1 MDFEVLIKKSIFFN
15 FWGKKKRFSF
25 HRTAYF
31 LQIFQKK
38 LYSTQFRA
46 VSMVELTFSIKVLSY
61 LMGKV
66 TRSDTNPGKNSYRQ

>member
-1 MDFEVLIKKSIFFN
+1 MDFEVLIEKVYFFI
-15 FWGKKKRFSF
+15 FWGKKKRFSS

-31 LQIFQKK
+31 LQIFHKK
-38 LYSTQFRA
+38 WNCTQLRA

-66 TRSDTNPGKNSYRQ
+66 TRSDTNPGKNIYGQ